1 MLLFEARI
9 ARLVARVE
17 TPHLVPQL
25 VSPIMV
31 PELELVSTR
40 ALNRHSSTSRSESES
55 FAAPADILEG
65 TGDAIF
71 EFVVTELVVFMM
83 ICPCF

>member
-31 PELELVSTR
+31 PERELVSTR
-40 ALNRHSSTSRSESES
+40 ALNRHSSMSRSESES
-55 FAAPADILEG
+55 LAAPADIFAADA
-65 TGDAIF
+65 DAIF
-71 EFVVTELVVFMM
+71 LLVVTELVIFMM